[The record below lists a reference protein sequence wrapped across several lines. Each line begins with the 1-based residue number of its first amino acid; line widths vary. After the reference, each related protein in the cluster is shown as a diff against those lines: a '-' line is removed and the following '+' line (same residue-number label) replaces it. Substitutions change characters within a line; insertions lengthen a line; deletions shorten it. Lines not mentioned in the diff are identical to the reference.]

1 MSDNS
6 AKIVITDEVLQQYK
20 DTCIQWDPV
29 LRQLPIRAAA
39 DVLKF
44 FVPVK
49 KLRGKRRFGE
59 ISGNSQFAPFKRD
72 RVSDASV
79 NIDFRDIETFHGNV
93 IETFAPVDYLDIPL
107 GYDDPVITEAIKKAG
122 TTFLVLAQ
130 LVKARGQH
138 IAQCAFTG
146 KRNADGDTTLDL
158 CDGLLTIAAQ
168 EIEAGKISVEKG
180 NLYKTPEAV
189 TKINAVD
196 IAKEIVFTSNQF
208 LRRENSIM
216 LCPTSFADA
225 YNESYL
231 LSHSG
236 LVYNKQYDQPYV
248 EGSGHKLTII
258 PVPELDGTDMAII
271 TQPSNLLYGT
281 YNEADQTSVD
291 IMRAGHYDLSMA
303 SDMWLG
309 FQFRTIDPRRLRIV
323 DLSAPASAPVVPD
336 KGSDSD
342 TGSEDNHEV
351 DPEVKS

>member
-1 MSDNS
+1 MAVNS
-6 AKIVITDEVLQQYK
+6 AKIVISDDVLQQYK

-72 RVSDASV
+72 RVSSASV
-79 NIDFRDIETFHGNV
+79 NIDYREIETFHGNV

-107 GYDDPVITEAIKKAG
+107 GYHDPVITEAIKKAG

-158 CDGLLTIAAQ
+158 CDGLLTIADA
-168 EIEAGKISVEKG
+168 EIEDGNISVAKG
-180 NLYKTPEAV
+180 NLYKVGEAV
-189 TKINAVD
+189 TNANACD
-196 IAKEIVFTSNQF
+196 IAKDIVFSSNQF
-208 LRRENSIM
+208 LRRENNVL
-216 LCPTSFADA
+216 LCPTAFADA

-258 PVPELDGTDMAII
+258 PVPELDGTDQAIM
-271 TQPSNLLYGT
+271 THTSNLLYGT
-281 YNEADQTSVD
+281 YNDADQTSVD

-309 FQFRTIDPRRLRIV
+309 FQFRTIDPRRLRII
-323 DLSAPASAPVVPD
+323 DFKPAEKAPVVTPP
-336 KGSDSD
+336 S
-342 TGSEDNHEV
+342 TGSEDN
-351 DPEVKS
+351 K

>member
-1 MSDNS
+1 MPDNS

-39 DVLKF
+39 DVLKYF
-44 FVPVK
+44 IPVK

-59 ISGNSQFAPFKRD
+59 ISGKSQFAPFKRD
-72 RVSDASV
+72 RVSQASV
-79 NIDFRDIETFHGNV
+79 DIDYREIETFHGNV

-146 KRNADGDTTLDL
+146 KRNPEGDTTLDL
-158 CDGLLTIAAQ
+158 CDGLLTIADA
-168 EIEAGKISVEKG
+168 EVEAGNISEAKG
-180 NLYKTPEAV
+180 NLYKVGEEV
-189 TKINAVD
+189 TKVNACD
-196 IAKEIVFTSNQF
+196 IAKDILFTSNQF
-208 LRRENSIM
+208 LRRENNVM
-216 LCPTSFADA
+216 LCPTAFADA

-231 LSHSG
+231 LSHNG

-258 PVPELDGTDMAII
+258 PVPELDGTDRAIV
-271 TQPSNLLYGT
+271 TQRSNLLYGT
-281 YNEADQTSVD
+281 YNDADQTSVD

-309 FQFRTIDPRRLRIV
+309 FQYRTIDPRRFRYI
-323 DLSAPASAPVVPD
+323 DLSAA
-336 KGSDSD
+336 
-342 TGSEDNHEV
+342 
-351 DPEVKS
+351 

>member
-1 MSDNS
+1 MPDNS

-39 DVLKF
+39 DVLKHF
-44 FVPVK
+44 IPVK

-59 ISGNSQFAPFKRD
+59 ISGKSQFAPFKRD
-72 RVSDASV
+72 RVSQASV
-79 NIDFRDIETFHGNV
+79 DIDYREIETFHGNV
-93 IETFAPVDYLDIPL
+93 IETFAPGDYLDIPL

-146 KRNADGDTTLDL
+146 KRNPEGDTTLDL
-158 CDGLLTIAAQ
+158 CDGLLTIADA
-168 EIEAGKISVEKG
+168 EVEAGNISEAKG
-180 NLYKTPEAV
+180 NLYKVGEEV
-189 TKINAVD
+189 TKVNACD
-196 IAKEIVFTSNQF
+196 IAKDILFTSNQF
-208 LRRENSIM
+208 LRRENNVM
-216 LCPTSFADA
+216 LCPTAFADA

-231 LSHSG
+231 LSHNG

-258 PVPELDGTDMAII
+258 PVPELDGTDRAIV
-271 TQPSNLLYGT
+271 TQRSNLLYGT
-281 YNEADQTSVD
+281 YNDADQTSVD
-291 IMRAGHYDLSMA
+291 IMRTGHYDLSMA

-309 FQFRTIDPRRLRIV
+309 FQYRTIDPRRFRYI
-323 DLSAPASAPVVPD
+323 DLSAA
-336 KGSDSD
+336 
-342 TGSEDNHEV
+342 
-351 DPEVKS
+351 

>member
-1 MSDNS
+1 MADNS
-6 AKIVITDEVLQQYK
+6 AKILISDDVLQQYK

-29 LRQLPIRAAA
+29 LRQLPIRSAN

-59 ISGNSQFAPFKRD
+59 ISGSSQFAPFKRD
-72 RVSDASV
+72 RVSKASV
-79 NIDFRDIETFHGNV
+79 NIDYREIETFHGNV

-107 GYDDPVITEAIKKAG
+107 GYHDPVITEAIKKAG

-146 KRNADGDTTLDL
+146 KRNAAGDTTLDL
-158 CDGLLTIAAQ
+158 CDGLITIADK
-168 EIEAGKISVEKG
+168 EIAAGNISVDKG
-180 NLYKTPEAV
+180 NLYVVKEAV
-189 TKINAVD
+189 TNANACD
-196 IAKEIVFTSNQF
+196 IAKDIVFTSNQF
-208 LRRENSIM
+208 LRRENNVM

-231 LSHSG
+231 LSHTG

-258 PVPELDGTDMAII
+258 PVPELDGTDSALV
-271 TQPSNLLYGT
+271 TQTSNLLYGT
-281 YNEADQTSVD
+281 YNDADPTSVD
-291 IMRAGHYDLSMA
+291 IMRSGHYDLSMA

-309 FQFRTIDPRRLRIV
+309 FQFRTIDPRRLR
-323 DLSAPASAPVVPD
+323 VVKLTP
-336 KGSDSD
+336 GA
-342 TGSEDNHEV
+342 
-351 DPEVKS
+351 

>member
-1 MSDNS
+1 MADNS
-6 AKIVITDEVLQQYK
+6 AKIVITDEVLQQFK

-29 LRQLPIRAAA
+29 LRQLPIRAAY
-39 DVLKF
+39 DVLRY

-72 RVSDASV
+72 RVSNASV
-79 NIDFRDIETFHGNV
+79 NIDYREIETFHGNV

-107 GYDDPVITEAIKKAG
+107 GYNDPVITEAIKKAG
-122 TTFLVLAQ
+122 TTLLVLAQ

-146 KRNADGDTTLDL
+146 KRNAAGNTTLDL
-158 CDGLLTIAAQ
+158 CDGLLTIADA
-168 EIEAGKISVEKG
+168 EVTEGNISVAKG
-180 NLYKTPEAV
+180 NLYKVAEAV
-189 TKINAVD
+189 TNANACD
-196 IAKEIVFTSNQF
+196 IAKEIVFSSNQF
-208 LRRENSIM
+208 LRRENNVL

-248 EGSGHKLTII
+248 EGSGHKLTLI
-258 PVPELDGTDMAII
+258 PVPELDGTDRAIL
-271 TQPSNLLYGT
+271 TQTTNLLYGT
-281 YNEADQTSVD
+281 YNDADQTSVD
-291 IMRAGHYDLSMA
+291 IMRTGHYDLSMA

-309 FQFRTIDPRRLRIV
+309 FQFRTIDPRRFRYI
-323 DLSAPASAPVVPD
+323 DLTAPEPAKKPETPA
-336 KGSDSD
+336 
-342 TGSEDNHEV
+342 TGDETVGEQ
-351 DPEVKS
+351 

>member
-1 MSDNS
+1 MDNS

-29 LRQLPIRAAA
+29 LRQLPVRAAA
-39 DVLKF
+39 DVLKYF
-44 FVPVK
+44 IPVK

-59 ISGNSQFAPFKRD
+59 ISGKSQFGPFKRN
-72 RVSDASV
+72 RVSEASV
-79 NIDFRDIETFHGNV
+79 NIDFREIETFHGNV
-93 IETFAPVDYLDIPL
+93 IETFAPVDYLDMPL
-107 GYDDPVITEAIKKAG
+107 GYDDPVITDAIKKAG
-122 TTFLVLAQ
+122 TTVLVLAQ

-146 KRNADGDTTLDL
+146 KRNPEGDTTLDI
-158 CDGLLTIAAQ
+158 CDGLLTIADK
-168 EIEAGKISVEKG
+168 EIKAGNISVEKG
-180 NLYKTPEAV
+180 NLYKVAEAV
-189 TKINAVD
+189 TKFNACD
-196 IAKEIVFTSNQF
+196 IAKDIVFSSNQF
-208 LRRENSIM
+208 LRRENSIL

-258 PVPELDGTDMAII
+258 PIPELDGTDKAIY

-281 YNEADQTSVD
+281 YIDADQTSVD
-291 IMRAGHYDLSMA
+291 IMRTGHYDLSMA

-309 FQFRTIDPRRLRIV
+309 FQFRTIDPRRLRVI
-323 DLSAPASAPVVPD
+323 DLSVAGKAEDGDDNKQENPELPVDPQQPVV
-336 KGSDSD
+336 
-342 TGSEDNHEV
+342 
-351 DPEVKS
+351 

>member
-1 MSDNS
+1 MPDNS

-20 DTCIQWDPV
+20 YTCIQWDPV

-39 DVLKF
+39 DVLKYF
-44 FVPVK
+44 IPVK

-59 ISGNSQFAPFKRD
+59 ISGKSQFAPFKRD
-72 RVSDASV
+72 RVSQASV
-79 NIDFRDIETFHGNV
+79 DIDYREIETFHGNV

-146 KRNADGDTTLDL
+146 KRNPEGDTTLDL
-158 CDGLLTIAAQ
+158 CDGLLTIADA
-168 EIEAGKISVEKG
+168 EVEAGNISEAKG
-180 NLYKTPEAV
+180 NLYKVGEEV
-189 TKINAVD
+189 TKVNACD
-196 IAKEIVFTSNQF
+196 IAKDILFTSNQF
-208 LRRENSIM
+208 LRRENNVM
-216 LCPTSFADA
+216 LCPTAFADA

-231 LSHSG
+231 LSHNG

-258 PVPELDGTDMAII
+258 PVPELDGTDRAIV
-271 TQPSNLLYGT
+271 TQRSNLLYGT
-281 YNEADQTSVD
+281 YNDADQTSVD

-309 FQFRTIDPRRLRIV
+309 FQYRTIDPRRFRYI
-323 DLSAPASAPVVPD
+323 DLSAA
-336 KGSDSD
+336 
-342 TGSEDNHEV
+342 
-351 DPEVKS
+351 

>member
-1 MSDNS
+1 MAENS
-6 AKIVITDEVLQQYK
+6 AKIVVSADVLQQYK

-39 DVLKF
+39 DVLKY

-49 KLRGKRRFGE
+49 GLRGKRRFGE
-59 ISGNSQFAPFKRD
+59 ISGKSQFAPFKRD
-72 RVSDASV
+72 RVSQASV
-79 NIDFRDIETFHGNV
+79 DIDYREIETFHGNV

-107 GYDDPVITEAIKKAG
+107 GYNDPVITDAIKKAG

-130 LVKARGQH
+130 LVKSRGQH

-146 KRNADGDTTLDL
+146 KRNAGGDTTLDL
-158 CDGLLTIAAQ
+158 CDGLITIAEK
-168 EIEAGKISVEKG
+168 EIENNKISTEIG
-180 NLYKTPEAV
+180 NLYKVKEQV
-189 TKINAVD
+189 TNVNACD
-196 IAKEIVFTSNQF
+196 IAKDILFTSNQF
-208 LRRENSIM
+208 LRRENNIL

-236 LVYNKQYDQPYV
+236 LVYNSQYDQPYV

-258 PVPELDGTDMAII
+258 PIPELDGTAKAII
-271 TQPSNLLYGT
+271 TQPGNLLYGV
-281 YNEADQTSVD
+281 YNAADQTSVD

-323 DLSAPASAPVVPD
+323 DLSV
-336 KGSDSD
+336 
-342 TGSEDNHEV
+342 E
-351 DPEVKS
+351 

>member
-1 MSDNS
+1 MADNS

-29 LRQLPIRAAA
+29 LRQLPIRSAY

-72 RVSDASV
+72 RVSEASV
-79 NIDFRDIETFHGNV
+79 NIDYREIETFHGNV

-107 GYDDPVITEAIKKAG
+107 GYDDPVITEAIKKGG
-122 TTFLVLAQ
+122 TTLLVLAQ

-158 CDGLLTIAAQ
+158 CDGLITIADK
-168 EIEAGKISVEKG
+168 EVVAGNISVGKG
-180 NLYKTPEAV
+180 NLYKVSEAV
-189 TKINAVD
+189 TNANACD

-208 LRRENSIM
+208 LRRENNVL

-231 LSHSG
+231 LSHTG

-258 PVPELDGTDMAII
+258 PVPELDGTDKAIV
-271 TQPSNLLYGT
+271 TQTSNLLYGT
-281 YNEADQTSVD
+281 YNDADQSSVD
-291 IMRAGHYDLSMA
+291 IMRAGHYDMSMA

-309 FQFRTIDPRRLRIV
+309 FQFRTIDPRRFRYV
-323 DLSAPASAPVVPD
+323 DLSVA
-336 KGSDSD
+336 
-342 TGSEDNHEV
+342 
-351 DPEVKS
+351 

>member
-6 AKIVITDEVLQQYK
+6 AKIVITDEVLQQFK

-29 LRQLPIRAAA
+29 LRQLPIRAAY
-39 DVLKF
+39 DVLRY

-72 RVSDASV
+72 RVSQASV
-79 NIDFRDIETFHGNV
+79 NIDYREIETFHGNV

-107 GYDDPVITEAIKKAG
+107 GYHDPVITEAIKRAG
-122 TTFLVLAQ
+122 TTFLVLVQ
-130 LVKARGQH
+130 HVKARGQH

-146 KRNADGDTTLDL
+146 KRNASGNTTLDL
-158 CDGLLTIAAQ
+158 CDGLLTIADA
-168 EIEAGKISVEKG
+168 EVEDGNISVAKG
-180 NLYKTPEAV
+180 NLYKVTEAV
-189 TKINAVD
+189 TNANACD
-196 IAKEIVFTSNQF
+196 IAKDIVFTSNQF
-208 LRRENSIM
+208 LRRENNVM

-248 EGSGHKLTII
+248 EGSGHKLTLI
-258 PVPELDGTDMAII
+258 PVPELDGTNRAIL
-271 TQPSNLLYGT
+271 TQTSNLLYGT
-281 YNEADQTSVD
+281 YNDADHTSVD
-291 IMRAGHYDLSMA
+291 IMRTGHYALSMA

-309 FQFRTIDPRRLRIV
+309 FQYRTIDPRRFRYI
-323 DLSAPASAPVVPD
+323 DLTAPEPAKKPETPA
-336 KGSDSD
+336 
-342 TGSEDNHEV
+342 TGDETVGEQ
-351 DPEVKS
+351 

>member
-1 MSDNS
+1 MPDNS
-6 AKIVITDEVLQQYK
+6 AKIVISDEVLQQYK

-39 DVLKF
+39 DVLKYF
-44 FVPVK
+44 IPVK

-59 ISGNSQFAPFKRD
+59 ISGKSQFAPFKRD
-72 RVSDASV
+72 RVSQASV
-79 NIDFRDIETFHGNV
+79 DIDYREIETFHGNV

-146 KRNADGDTTLDL
+146 KRNPEGDTTLDL
-158 CDGLLTIAAQ
+158 CDGLLTIADA
-168 EIEAGKISVEKG
+168 EVEAGNISEAKG
-180 NLYKTPEAV
+180 NLYKVGEEV
-189 TKINAVD
+189 TKVNACD
-196 IAKEIVFTSNQF
+196 IAKDILFTSNQF
-208 LRRENSIM
+208 LRRENNVM
-216 LCPTSFADA
+216 LCPTAFADA

-231 LSHSG
+231 LSHNG

-258 PVPELDGTDMAII
+258 PVPELDGTDRAIV
-271 TQPSNLLYGT
+271 TQRSNLLYGT
-281 YNEADQTSVD
+281 YNDADQTSVD

-309 FQFRTIDPRRLRIV
+309 FQYRTIDPRRFRYI
-323 DLSAPASAPVVPD
+323 DLSAA
-336 KGSDSD
+336 
-342 TGSEDNHEV
+342 
-351 DPEVKS
+351 

>member
-1 MSDNS
+1 MPDNS
-6 AKIVITDEVLQQYK
+6 AKIVISDEVLQQYK

-39 DVLKF
+39 DVLKYF
-44 FVPVK
+44 IPVK

-59 ISGNSQFAPFKRD
+59 ISGKSQFAPFKRD
-72 RVSDASV
+72 RVSQASV
-79 NIDFRDIETFHGNV
+79 DIDYREIETFHGNV

-146 KRNADGDTTLDL
+146 KRNPEGDTTLDL
-158 CDGLLTIAAQ
+158 CDGLLTIADA
-168 EIEAGKISVEKG
+168 EVEAGNISEAKG
-180 NLYKTPEAV
+180 NLYKVGEEV
-189 TKINAVD
+189 TKVNACD
-196 IAKEIVFTSNQF
+196 IAKDIVFTSNQF
-208 LRRENSIM
+208 LRRENNVM
-216 LCPTSFADA
+216 LCPTAFADA

-258 PVPELDGTDMAII
+258 PVPELDGTDRAIV
-271 TQPSNLLYGT
+271 TQRSNLLYGT
-281 YNEADQTSVD
+281 YNDADQTSVD

-309 FQFRTIDPRRLRIV
+309 FQYRTIDPRRFRYI
-323 DLSAPASAPVVPD
+323 DLSAA
-336 KGSDSD
+336 
-342 TGSEDNHEV
+342 
-351 DPEVKS
+351 

>member
-1 MSDNS
+1 MADNS
-6 AKIVITDEVLQQYK
+6 AKIVISEDVLQQYK

-29 LRQLPIRAAA
+29 LRQLPMRAAA

-59 ISGNSQFAPFKRD
+59 ISGKSQFAPFKRD
-72 RVSDASV
+72 RVSKASV
-79 NIDFRDIETFHGNV
+79 DIDYREIETFHGNV

-107 GYDDPVITEAIKKAG
+107 GYHDPVITEAIKKAG

-158 CDGLLTIAAQ
+158 CDGLLTIAAK
-168 EIEAGKISVEKG
+168 EIEAGNISVAKG
-180 NLYKTPEAV
+180 NLYKVAEAV
-189 TKINAVD
+189 TNANACD
-196 IAKEIVFTSNQF
+196 IAKDIVFSSNQF
-208 LRRENSIM
+208 LRRENNVL
-216 LCPTSFADA
+216 LCPTAFADA

-258 PVPELDGTDMAII
+258 PVPELDGTDQAIM
-271 TQPSNLLYGT
+271 TQTSNLLYGT
-281 YNEADQTSVD
+281 YNDADQTSVD
-291 IMRAGHYDLSMA
+291 IMRSGHYDLSMA

-309 FQFRTIDPRRLRIV
+309 FQYRTIDPRRLRII
-323 DLSAPASAPVVPD
+323 DLKPAEKTPVVTPP
-336 KGSDSD
+336 S
-342 TGSEDNHEV
+342 TGSEDN
-351 DPEVKS
+351 K

>member
-1 MSDNS
+1 MPDNS
-6 AKIVITDEVLQQYK
+6 AKIVISDEVLQQYK

-72 RVSDASV
+72 RVSKASV
-79 NIDFRDIETFHGNV
+79 NIDYREIETFHGNV

-107 GYDDPVITEAIKKAG
+107 GYHDPVITEAIKKAG

-146 KRNADGDTTLDL
+146 KRNPDGDTTLDL
-158 CDGLLTIAAQ
+158 CDGLLTIADA
-168 EIEAGKISVEKG
+168 EIEAGNISEAKG
-180 NLYKTPEAV
+180 NLFKVGEAV
-189 TKINAVD
+189 TSANACD
-196 IAKEIVFTSNQF
+196 IAKEIVFSSNQF
-208 LRRENSIM
+208 LRRENNVM

-231 LSHSG
+231 LSHTG

-258 PVPELDGTDMAII
+258 PVPELDGTDRAIV
-271 TQPSNLLYGT
+271 TQTSNLLYGT
-281 YNEADQTSVD
+281 YNDADQTSVD
-291 IMRAGHYDLSMA
+291 IMRQGHYDLSMA

-309 FQFRTIDPRRLRIV
+309 FQYRTIDPRRFRYI
-323 DLSAPASAPVVPD
+323 DLSVA
-336 KGSDSD
+336 
-342 TGSEDNHEV
+342 
-351 DPEVKS
+351 

>member
-1 MSDNS
+1 MPDNS
-6 AKIVITDEVLQQYK
+6 AKIVISDEVLQQYK

-39 DVLKF
+39 DVLKYF
-44 FVPVK
+44 IPVK

-59 ISGNSQFAPFKRD
+59 ISGKSQFAPFKRD
-72 RVSDASV
+72 RVSQASV
-79 NIDFRDIETFHGNV
+79 DIDYREIETFHGNV

-146 KRNADGDTTLDL
+146 KRNPEGDTTLDL
-158 CDGLLTIAAQ
+158 CDGLLTIADA
-168 EIEAGKISVEKG
+168 EVEAGNISEAKG
-180 NLYKTPEAV
+180 NLYKVGEEV
-189 TKINAVD
+189 TKVNACD
-196 IAKEIVFTSNQF
+196 IAKDILFTSNQF
-208 LRRENSIM
+208 LRRENNVM
-216 LCPTSFADA
+216 LCPTAFADA

-258 PVPELDGTDMAII
+258 PVPELDGTDRAIV
-271 TQPSNLLYGT
+271 TQSSNLLYGT
-281 YNEADQTSVD
+281 FNDADQTSVD

-309 FQFRTIDPRRLRIV
+309 FQYRTIDPRRFRYI
-323 DLSAPASAPVVPD
+323 DLSAA
-336 KGSDSD
+336 
-342 TGSEDNHEV
+342 
-351 DPEVKS
+351 

>member
-1 MSDNS
+1 MPDNS
-6 AKIVITDEVLQQYK
+6 AKIVISDEVLQQYK

-39 DVLKF
+39 DVLKYF
-44 FVPVK
+44 IPVK

-59 ISGNSQFAPFKRD
+59 ISGKSQFAPFKRD
-72 RVSDASV
+72 RVSQASV
-79 NIDFRDIETFHGNV
+79 DIDYREIETFHGNV

-146 KRNADGDTTLDL
+146 KRNPEGDTTLDL
-158 CDGLLTIAAQ
+158 CDGLLTIADA
-168 EIEAGKISVEKG
+168 EVEAGNISEAKG
-180 NLYKTPEAV
+180 NLYKVGEEV
-189 TKINAVD
+189 TKVNACD
-196 IAKEIVFTSNQF
+196 IAKDILFTSNQF
-208 LRRENSIM
+208 LRRENNVM
-216 LCPTSFADA
+216 LCPTAFADA

-258 PVPELDGTDMAII
+258 PVPELDGTDRAIV
-271 TQPSNLLYGT
+271 TQRSNLLYGT
-281 YNEADQTSVD
+281 YNDADQTSVD

-309 FQFRTIDPRRLRIV
+309 FQYRTIDPRRFRYI
-323 DLSAPASAPVVPD
+323 DLSAA
-336 KGSDSD
+336 
-342 TGSEDNHEV
+342 
-351 DPEVKS
+351 

>member
-1 MSDNS
+1 MPDNS

-39 DVLKF
+39 DVLKYF
-44 FVPVK
+44 FPVK

-59 ISGNSQFAPFKRD
+59 ISGKSQFAPFKRD
-72 RVSDASV
+72 RVSQASV
-79 NIDFRDIETFHGNV
+79 DIDYREIETFHGNV

-146 KRNADGDTTLDL
+146 KRNPEGDTTLDL
-158 CDGLLTIAAQ
+158 CDGLLTIADA
-168 EIEAGKISVEKG
+168 EVEAGNISEAKG
-180 NLYKTPEAV
+180 NLYKVGEEV
-189 TKINAVD
+189 TKVNACD
-196 IAKEIVFTSNQF
+196 IAKDIIFTSNQF
-208 LRRENSIM
+208 LRRENNVM
-216 LCPTSFADA
+216 LCPTAFADA

-231 LSHSG
+231 LSHNG

-258 PVPELDGTDMAII
+258 PVPELDGTDRAIV
-271 TQPSNLLYGT
+271 TQRSNLLYGT

-309 FQFRTIDPRRLRIV
+309 FQYRTIDPRRFRYI
-323 DLSAPASAPVVPD
+323 DLSAA
-336 KGSDSD
+336 
-342 TGSEDNHEV
+342 
-351 DPEVKS
+351 